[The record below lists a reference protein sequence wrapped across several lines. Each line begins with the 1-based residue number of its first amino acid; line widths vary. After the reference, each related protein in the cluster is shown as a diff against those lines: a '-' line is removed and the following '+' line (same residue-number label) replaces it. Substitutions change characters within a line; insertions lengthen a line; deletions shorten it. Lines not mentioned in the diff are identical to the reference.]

1 MIVNAHMVAAESA
14 IGPAVDTIKVAVVE
28 DDSAVCHGLAMLIDS
43 APGFTCVATCPSA
56 EEALV
61 GLPERQPDVILMDIG
76 LPGMSGIECI
86 RQLKLLLPRAHIM
99 MLTVFDDHDRIFESL
114 KAGATGYL
122 IKKTAPDQIVS
133 AIRDLCA
140 GGSPMSSQIARRVV
154 EEFQRPPK
162 PSDATAQLTTRE
174 HDVLVKLA
182 QGFLYKEI
190 AVSMGVSLETIRTHV
205 RNIYSKLQVRSRTQA
220 INKAFPKKNR

>member
-1 MIVNAHMVAAESA
+1 
-14 IGPAVDTIKVAVVE
+14 
-28 DDSAVCHGLAMLIDS
+28 
-43 APGFTCVATCPSA
+43 
-56 EEALV
+56 
-61 GLPERQPDVILMDIG
+61 MDIG

-86 RQLKLLLPRAHIM
+86 RKLKHLLPRAQTM

-122 IKKTAPDQIVS
+122 IKKTAPEQIVR

-140 GGSPMSSQIARRVV
+140 GGSPMSSQIARRIV

-162 PSDATAQLTTRE
+162 RSDAAAQLTTRE
-174 HDVLVKLA
+174 HDVLVKLS

-190 AVSMGVSLETIRTHV
+190 AVSMGVSLETVRTHA
-205 RNIYSKLQVRSRTQA
+205 RNIYSKLQVRSRTEA
-220 INKAFPKKNR
+220 INKAFPKNNR

>member
-1 MIVNAHMVAAESA
+1 MAPTEIATAPTLDA
-14 IGPAVDTIKVAVVE
+14 IKVAVVE
-28 DDSAVCHGLAMLIDS
+28 DDSDVCHGLAMLINS
-43 APGFTCVATCPSA
+43 APGFICVATCPSA

-61 GLPERQPDVILMDIG
+61 GLPEKQPDVILMDIG

-86 RQLKLLLPRAHIM
+86 RKLKHILPDTQVM

-122 IKKTAPDQIVS
+122 IKKTRPEHVVR
-133 AIRDLCA
+133 AIRDLYA

-154 EEFQRPPK
+154 EEFQRPPRR
-162 PSDATAQLTTRE
+162 SDAADQLTTRE
-174 HDVLVKLA
+174 QEVLAKLA

-190 AVSMGVSLETIRTHV
+190 ATAIGVSLETVRTHV
-205 RNIYSKLQVRSRTQA
+205 RNIYSKLEVRSRTEA
-220 INKAFPKKNR
+220 LNKAFPKKGR

>member
-1 MIVNAHMVAAESA
+1 MAATLTAPE
-14 IGPAVDTIKVAVVE
+14 PTVDAIKVAVVE
-28 DDSAVCHGLAMLIDS
+28 DDSDVCHGLAMLIES

-61 GLPERQPDVILMDIG
+61 GLPEKQPDVILMDIG

-86 RQLKLLLPRAHIM
+86 RKLKHILPRAQVM

-122 IKKTAPDQIVS
+122 IKKTAPENIVRS
-133 AIRDLCA
+133 IRDLCA

-154 EEFQRPPK
+154 EEFQRPPRQ
-162 PSDATAQLTTRE
+162 SDAASQLTARE
-174 HDVLVKLA
+174 QEVLARLA

-190 AVSMGVSLETIRTHV
+190 ASAIGVSLETVRTHV
-205 RNIYSKLQVRSRTQA
+205 RNIYSKLEVRSRTEA
-220 INKAFPKKNR
+220 VNKAFPAKHR

>member
-1 MIVNAHMVAAESA
+1 MAATMTAPETT
-14 IGPAVDTIKVAVVE
+14 VDAIKVAVVE
-28 DDSAVCHGLAMLIDS
+28 DDSDVCHGLAMLIES

-61 GLPERQPDVILMDIG
+61 GLPEKQPDVILMDIG

-86 RQLKLLLPRAHIM
+86 RKLKHILPRAQVM

-122 IKKTAPDQIVS
+122 IKKTAPENIVRS
-133 AIRDLCA
+133 IRDLCA

-154 EEFQRPPK
+154 EEFQHPPRQ
-162 PSDATAQLTTRE
+162 SDAASQLTARE
-174 HDVLVKLA
+174 QEVLAKLA

-190 AVSMGVSLETIRTHV
+190 ASAIGVSLETVRTHV
-205 RNIYSKLQVRSRTQA
+205 RNIYSKLEVRSRTEA
-220 INKAFPKKNR
+220 VNKAFPAKHR

>member
-1 MIVNAHMVAAESA
+1 MGVMETA
-14 IGPAVDTIKVAVVE
+14 IDPTVDAIRVAVVE
-28 DDSAVCHGLAMLIDS
+28 DDSDVCHGLAMLIES

-76 LPGMSGIECI
+76 LPGMSGIDCI
-86 RQLKLLLPRAHIM
+86 RKMKHLLPRAQIM

-122 IKKTAPDQIVS
+122 IKKTAPEHIVRS
-133 AIRDLCA
+133 IRELLA

-154 EEFQRPPK
+154 EEFQRPPRRSDV
-162 PSDATAQLTTRE
+162 PSQLTGRE
-174 HDVLVKLA
+174 KEVLARLA

-190 AVSMGVSLETIRTHV
+190 ATALDVSVETVRTHA
-205 RNIYSKLQVRSRTQA
+205 RNIYSKLEVRSRIEA
-220 INKAFPKKNR
+220 INKAFPKAS